1 MMAGHRADAARR
13 QTTKKLYDTGGEL
26 APQEISRKK
35 PVLKNRVPQE
45 TDAVVTLT
53 IEQPA
58 FDQVR
63 VRSRNEIPQGPPP
76 QPHVGRQSFLPKDA
90 MVRSTRKSASMASQ
104 AYH

>member
-1 MMAGHRADAARR
+1 MIAGHRADAARR
-13 QTTKKLYDTGGEL
+13 QTSKKLYDTGGEL

-45 TDAVVTLT
+45 IEDAVVTLT

-63 VRSRNEIPQGPPP
+63 VRSRNEIPQGLTEL
-76 QPHVGRQSFLPKDA
+76 LPIKVDEGTGGKPWDDDDLI
-90 MVRSTRKSASMASQ
+90 RHSSSRR
-104 AYH
+104 